1 MILQGV
7 RAINLKTTPGT
18 TGSGEISVSW
28 NGNSDPD
35 WPHYEMYILVSN
47 TNEADES
54 SQKYSDFTYR
64 GNDGFGDWH
73 SPGTRVSYALYS
85 IMKDGS
91 KTVQKVTVTAL

>member
-1 MILQGV
+1 MPV
-7 RAINLKTTPGT
+7 NPAINLKATPGA
-18 TGSGEISVSW
+18 TGSGEINISW
-28 NGNSDPD
+28 NGNSDPN
-35 WPHYEMYILVSN
+35 WSHYTMYILVSN

-54 SQKYSDFTYR
+54 SPKYADITYK

-91 KTVQKVTVTAL
+91 KTVQKVTVTAP